1 MFEALLA
8 RPHTCGVMVFTDE
21 SLVTMDT
28 GREEVTVAAARTV
41 KGEGFEVRLRWDRD
55 VLIAR
60 VEGPHDSFDISL
72 AYWKVIADERKRR
85 DAKRLLVI
93 ENLQETVEPGLA
105 VDLFEDIVKLG
116 FGGVRV
122 AFVDNV
128 DSHRSIQEYVA
139 LLARERNIV
148 AAIFNDENQAMTWLR
163 HGEE

>member
-1 MFEALLA
+1 M
-8 RPHTCGVMVFTDE
+8 
-21 SLVTMDT
+21 
-28 GREEVTVAAARTV
+28 AAAHTV
-41 KGEGFEVRLRWDRD
+41 KGDGFEVRLHWDRD

-60 VEGPHDSFDISL
+60 VEGPHDSFEISL

-93 ENLQETVEPGLA
+93 ENLRDTAEPALA
-105 VDLFEDIVKLG
+105 VELFEDIVKLG
-116 FGGVRV
+116 FEGVRV

-148 AAIFNDENQAMTWLR
+148 AAIFSDENQAMTWLR